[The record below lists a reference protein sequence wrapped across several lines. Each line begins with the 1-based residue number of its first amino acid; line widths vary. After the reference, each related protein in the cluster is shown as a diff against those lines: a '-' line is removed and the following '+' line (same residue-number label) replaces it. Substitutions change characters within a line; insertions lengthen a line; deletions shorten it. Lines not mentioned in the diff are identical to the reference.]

1 LRSKAGA
8 LPLSTSSSSLST
20 PSSPMII
27 PPIHIFLKMFF
38 FLSSNF
44 ARAKQRKNF
53 ADDNIVKIIKK
64 MISRYAAVT

>member
-1 LRSKAGA
+1 
-8 LPLSTSSSSLST
+8 
-20 PSSPMII
+20 MII